1 MGESFVAIKE
11 TNISPQIARYR
22 SIYDVIFYKERY
34 VFYKSNSRTD
44 WRQTGYLTLTQ
55 DNLIK
60 QIAEKE
66 DIDVATVRNIFKSA
80 EDVIFAYLSSTTL
93 SESRIVKLL
102 SGISIEC
109 NYIPEKRINTY
120 DNIIC
125 EPRIWAKPK
134 ITRYYNRKLN
144 NYYD

>member
-1 MGESFVAIKE
+1 M
-11 TNISPQIARYR
+11 
-22 SIYDVIFYKERY
+22 
-34 VFYKSNSRTD
+34 
-44 WRQTGYLTLTQ
+44 TLTQ

-102 SGISIEC
+102 NGISIEC
-109 NYIPEKRINTY
+109 NYIPEKRI
-120 DNIIC
+120 IIM
-125 EPRIWAKPK
+125 I
-134 ITRYYNRKLN
+134 
-144 NYYD
+144 NYMLVA